1 MDVKKS
7 RIVIIVVLLVVAGL
21 LIAGYVVRGRL
32 KKGQNATMVRIEA
45 VERGILT
52 EFVSAPGEIEPRTK
66 VEISAKVSARIVE
79 LPHKEGDRVTA
90 GDPNAAPP
98 IPPSILVKLDSRDL
112 ESQLRSAKAAYAAQA
127 AQIQVENARIAGQKA
142 TLTGLEASVAQA
154 HTDLQ
159 RQETLLKTKD
169 IAQADYD
176 QTRLRLDDLTAQLA
190 AAGHTLEAAE
200 LNLTV
205 LGHNLEAADARIEQA
220 QEALS
225 YTTIASPIDGVVT
238 RINAEVGEVVIFGT
252 MNNPGTVIMEVG
264 DLAQMLVVAQVDEA
278 DVGKLAVGQNA
289 VVHIDAYPDREF
301 GGRVHSIALA
311 HTLSFTRTKYYET
324 EILLDPNEIRLHT
337 GLTANVDIQ
346 TRAHENV
353 LRVPTQAVLG
363 RDIDALPLEIRDK
376 NPLVD
381 TSKTFA
387 TVVYRFK
394 DGKALATP
402 VKIGQSDLSHT
413 IILEGLTDGDRVIVG
428 PFKVLDGLRHDQA
441 VKDER
446 DSLPKKTG
454 DGKDVPTRTGGDAN
468 EPNDPNRQ

>member
-7 RIVIIVVLLVVAGL
+7 RIVVIVVLLVVAGL
-21 LIAGYVVRGRL
+21 LVAGYVVRGRL
-32 KKGQNATMVRIEA
+32 KKGRSATTVRVEA
-45 VERGILT
+45 VERGTLT

-79 LPHKEGDRVTA
+79 LPCKEGDRVTA
-90 GDPNAAPP
+90 GDPNADLP

-127 AQIQVENARIAGQKA
+127 AQKEVEKARIASQQA
-142 TLTGLEASVAQA
+142 TLTGLEASLAQA
-154 HTDLQ
+154 QTDLR
-159 RQETLLKTKD
+159 RQEALLRTKD

-176 QTRLRLDDLTAQLA
+176 QAKLRLDDLTAQLA
-190 AAGHTLEAAE
+190 AARHTLEAAE

-205 LGHNLEAADARIEQA
+205 LEHNLEAADACIEQA

-225 YTTIASPIDGVVT
+225 YTTITSPIDGVVT

-278 DVGKLAVGQNA
+278 DVGKLAVGQAA

-301 GGRVHSIALA
+301 SGRVHSIALA

-324 EILLDPNEIRLHT
+324 EILLDPSDIRLHT
-337 GLTANVDIQ
+337 GLTANVDIE
-346 TRAHENV
+346 TRTHENV
-353 LRVPTQAVLG
+353 LKAPTQAVLG

-381 TSKTFA
+381 TTKTFA
-387 TVVYRFK
+387 TVVYRFEN
-394 DGKALATP
+394 GKALATP
-402 VKIGQSDLSHT
+402 VKIGRSDLSHT
-413 IILEGLTDGDRVIVG
+413 IILEGLSDGEKIIVG
-428 PFKVLDGLRHDQA
+428 PFKVLDGLKHNQA

-446 DSLPKKTG
+446 DTLPKKKP
-454 DGKDVPTRTGGDAN
+454 DGKDGSTTTGDAN
-468 EPNDPNRQ
+468 EPNDPNGK